1 MVVLLLL
8 PERQDKMHKVSF
20 FPIENADCCRIVL
33 SSGAR
38 LLFDYCHRRKPG
50 NDKYDLADNIKQDLL
65 KRGDLLV
72 EVLCITH
79 LDDDHCDGAEDFF
92 YFEYAK
98 KYQGEGRTKIKDLW
112 VPAAA
117 ILETG
122 VEDSAWVIRQEAIH
136 RLTKQ
141 KSGVKVFSRPG
152 SLDDWLKAKGVNP
165 KDVEHLIVD
174 AGTYVPGWKKGT
186 QGVEFFVHSPFAMRQ
201 GDGAPQSRNNNAI
214 FVQAT
219 FQEGTRDTRLILS
232 ADVDSDVIADIVKV
246 SKYHH
251 NEARLGWDINNVPHH
266 SSYKSLNAGGERCGT
281 ITPIDEVDWLYQQG
295 GTGGYLV
302 STSKTIPSDCAE
314 KMPPHKNAADYYK
327 EQASKIAGEYVVTA
341 DFPTKAKPAEMV
353 FEITSQGAKLIKQS
367 GSVGSGGA
375 ISTPASRAGFWDL
388 DRIALFGMLT
398 LVGLIIGRPFG
409 SRG

>member
-1 MVVLLLL
+1 
-8 PERQDKMHKVSF
+8 MHKVSF
-20 FPIENADCCRIVL
+20 FPIENADSCRITL
-33 SSGAR
+33 SSEAR
-38 LLFDYCHRRKPG
+38 ILFDFCHRFKPG
-50 NDKYDLADNIKQDLL
+50 NGKYDLAGNIKADLL
-65 KRGDLLV
+65 KRRKLFV

-92 YFEYAK
+92 HFNHAL
-98 KYQGEGRTKIKDLW
+98 KYQGQGRVEIGDLW

-122 VEDSAWVIRQEAIH
+122 LDDSARVIRQEAIH

-165 KDVEHLIVD
+165 DDVAHLIVD
-174 AGTYVPGWKKGT
+174 AGTYVPGWKKGV

-201 GDGAPQSRNNNAI
+201 GAGTPPSRNNNAI

-232 ADVDSDVIADIVKV
+232 ADVDSAVIADIVKV
-246 SKYHH
+246 TKWHS
-251 NEARLGWDINNVPHH
+251 NEDRLGWDINNVPHH
-266 SSYKSLNAGGERCGT
+266 SSYKSLNAGGERCGA
-281 ITPIDEVDWLYQQG
+281 ITPVDEVDWLYQQG
-295 GTGGYLV
+295 GQGGYLV
-302 STSKTIPSDCAE
+302 STSKSIPSDCVE

-327 EQASKIAGEYVVTA
+327 ERASEIGGEYVVTA
-341 DFPTKAKPAEMV
+341 DFPTKTNPAEMI

-375 ISTPASRAGFWDL
+375 VSTPASRAGFWDW
-388 DRIALFGMLT
+388 DSFGLFAVMVIGL
-398 LVGLIIGRPFG
+398 LVCGRPINP
-409 SRG
+409 RG